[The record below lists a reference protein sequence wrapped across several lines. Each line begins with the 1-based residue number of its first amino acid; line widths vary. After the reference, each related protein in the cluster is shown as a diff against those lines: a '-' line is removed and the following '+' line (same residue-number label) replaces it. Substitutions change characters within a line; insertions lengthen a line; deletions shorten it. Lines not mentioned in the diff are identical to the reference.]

1 MSVVGADVWV
11 GYVSF
16 GWLIAFAV
24 FSVVFGIGLS
34 DSDGLVLLILSD
46 SDLILLSYNLGAERR
61 LKQPHHLFSTT
72 VFRTYAVV

>member
-61 LKQPHHLFSTT
+61 LMEF
-72 VFRTYAVV
+72 